1 MEILKKIVSGIFK
14 VILFGCV
21 FLLVLSFSAKE
32 MLQDGIS
39 SVVSSN
45 LIQIPG
51 IEMVKVENEK
61 VNEFVQSP
69 EVQEF
74 MMQYVET
81 IMGEEV
87 DTTKINIGKD
97 ILEFVATNK
106 EEIEEVTGQPIDM
119 EKLEEFTKSEEMQQ
133 INEQY
138 ILMVTDAKENVP
150 VEVKNV
156 MQAYSF
162 FLTSKFKI
170 LMGIIGAV
178 AIGIIA
184 LINKSWYS
192 WLKTVSKVLISCG
205 IVIGLFAFAGT
216 TILSNIFKALDYGNI
231 TLEYM
236 DALIV
241 AGVTIVSGIVI
252 AIIYRLI
259 EKRVKENAIANETP
273 AVLS

>member
-87 DTTKINIGKD
+87 DTTKINIGED